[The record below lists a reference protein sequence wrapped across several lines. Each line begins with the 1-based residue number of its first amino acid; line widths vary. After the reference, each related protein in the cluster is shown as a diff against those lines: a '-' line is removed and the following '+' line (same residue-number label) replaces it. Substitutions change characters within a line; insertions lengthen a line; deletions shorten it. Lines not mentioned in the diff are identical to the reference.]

1 MTLLDDHDR
10 VGWSAAS
17 PRRVRTVH
25 RHHRSPGRPP
35 VPSRPVVAP
44 LRYRGSGLAVSAAP
58 HRRPSGRKGSTP
70 VTLALAVLA
79 ALITVWLG
87 LLAQTGAERAAPAL
101 GSPEQLAV
109 VYVMDGESLR
119 SLASRV
125 APDSPVDRVVDR
137 IRDLNQLGSSAIEAG
152 QSLIAPL
159 G

>member
-1 MTLLDDHDR
+1 M
-10 VGWSAAS
+10 
-17 PRRVRTVH
+17 
-25 RHHRSPGRPP
+25 
-35 VPSRPVVAP
+35 
-44 LRYRGSGLAVSAAP
+44 
-58 HRRPSGRKGSTP
+58 
-70 VTLALAVLA
+70 TLALAVLA

-87 LLAQTGAERAAPAL
+87 LLAQTGAERAVPAL